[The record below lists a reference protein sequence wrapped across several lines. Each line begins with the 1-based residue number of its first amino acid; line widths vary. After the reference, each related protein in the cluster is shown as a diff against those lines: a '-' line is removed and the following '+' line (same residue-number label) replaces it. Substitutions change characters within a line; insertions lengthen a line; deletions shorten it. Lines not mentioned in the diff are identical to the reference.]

1 MEGNETKK
9 RIDVISLCLMAV
21 LVLLVAAGIFYVV
34 KYNSTKM
41 DTEKPSDKLTE
52 ETVSS
57 EETLYLEKVS
67 EADGGEGVETT
78 EAQEASTV
86 TQERLEYYLSLEP
99 ECTDTGA
106 EGVEY
111 RMIPVDR
118 ACGSSYY
125 VFLSVERDQVL
136 TCNPDPYLGSGG
148 AAKWVTFL
156 EGGQLGFSCL
166 AYSGGSYGSL
176 YRTENGGK
184 TFQYIEYPSAEVE
197 LSDGTIYNP
206 FVMPER
212 IYEEDGVLYM
222 EAGQGPDGDYYGK
235 MGFCS
240 GLYESKDQ
248 GKTWIYIREIPEERE

>member
-41 DTEKPSDKLTE
+41 DTEKPS
-52 ETVSS
+52 
-57 EETLYLEKVS
+57 EKVS
-67 EADGGEGVETT
+67 EDDVREEMEIAEETPEEET
-78 EAQEASTV
+78 PAEETLPEEALTVSQE
-86 TQERLEYYLSLEP
+86 QMEHYLSLEP

-222 EAGQGPDGDYYGK
+222 EAGQGPDGDYYGE

>member
-41 DTEKPSDKLTE
+41 DTEKPS
-52 ETVSS
+52 
-57 EETLYLEKVS
+57 EKVS
-67 EADGGEGVETT
+67 EDDVREEMEIAEETPEEET
-78 EAQEASTV
+78 LAEETLPEEALTVSQE
-86 TQERLEYYLSLEP
+86 QMEHYLSLEP

-136 TCNPDPYLGSGG
+136 TCNSDPYLGSGG

>member
-1 MEGNETKK
+1 MEKDKTKK
-9 RIDVISLCLMAV
+9 QIDVISLCLIVV
-21 LVLLVAAGIFYVV
+21 LVLLVAAGIFYVA

-41 DTEKPSDKLTE
+41 DTERPSEKEFKDDVREGTE
-52 ETVSS
+52 V
-57 EETLYLEKVS
+57 
-67 EADGGEGVETT
+67 A
-78 EAQEASTV
+78 
-86 TQERLEYYLSLEP
+86 YYLSMEP

-125 VFLSVERDQVL
+125 VFLSVEKDQVL

-166 AYSGGSYGSL
+166 AYSGGTYGSL
-176 YRTENGGK
+176 YRTEDGGK
-184 TFQYIEYPSAEVE
+184 TFQCIEYPSAEVE
-197 LSDGTIYNP
+197 LSDGTVYNP

-212 IYEEDGVLYM
+212 IYEEEGVLYM
-222 EAGQGPDGDYYGK
+222 EAGQGPDGDYYGE

-248 GKTWIYIREIPEERE
+248 GKTWNYIREIPAERE

>member
-41 DTEKPSDKLTE
+41 DTEKPS
-52 ETVSS
+52 
-57 EETLYLEKVS
+57 EKVS
-67 EADGGEGVETT
+67 EDDVREEMEIAEEMPEEETLAEET
-78 EAQEASTV
+78 LPEEALTVSQE
-86 TQERLEYYLSLEP
+86 QMEHYLSLEP